1 MKKLLLLLIVLAG
14 LGFLAYHMGWFKVSS
29 ETQGDKTKITV
40 TVDKAKI
47 KQGEAKAAE
56 KIRDLKQTAEEKLAP
71 ITKPATE

>member
-71 ITKPATE
+71 TTNPTTE